1 MRTRIST
8 IVLLTLLCGACAT
21 IPLERYGVHEVD
33 FEGVEEMDSL
43 AIAACMITRE
53 RPRVSMYLGMTAEP
67 TCGSPPFDSG
77 SIRLGFWRW
86 GWTEWPLYD
95 EVVLERDFERIIRW
109 YAARGYYDAE
119 VVDWSIEPPDAMS
132 SDLVDADTDCER
144 EGSDEGCT
152 VSILITIDEGL
163 PVIVTQI
170 NVAGIDGLDL
180 EIQELMRSSIVLTV
194 DERFDEAAYE
204 ETKVRLARVLG
215 QTGYARATLSGRVQI
230 DRDARTA
237 VVHLEVSPGPLC
249 HFGEVTVTGNGDL
262 PADPIR
268 EATLIWPGDSFSTHA
283 IRDAQAAVYDLGAF
297 ATVNV
302 APQLPDSGD
311 VVPVL
316 VEVTPARRTRFSV
329 GGGIQSGIVE
339 YGTTEVLDAVPQWD
353 LHLLGTW
360 EHRNFLGG
368 LRRLRLEERPRL
380 VFVSAFPVIEDIGVG
395 NVLGT
400 NFAQPA
406 FIEPRTTLAL
416 SSSWDVGPDPYLGF
430 FRHEIEAA
438 GRLSRHFFDRKLFA
452 TIGVNEEFLLIPDSS
467 TSIVEGATVPNSSDL
482 FYFEQQLTLDLRDDV
497 FRPRLGLHT
506 SLSVHEAG
514 YFMPSSWSYVR
525 IVPDVRTYLPLP
537 LNMVLV
543 GRFTVGALLLDDAS
557 EDLDHLS
564 QEIGPITERLHGGG
578 GTFNRGFFPGALGD
592 GPEGGIRRWLASL
605 ELRIP
610 VTRDFFITLFSD
622 AGDVSREAEF
632 RFDHPQM
639 SAGLGFRLLTLIG
652 PIRLDFGWR
661 IPDLQV
667 LADVDERSPGGE
679 RTRMDLWLFTFPGAI
694 NLTIGDPL

>member
-1 MRTRIST
+1 MRLRLQI
-8 IVLLTLLCGACAT
+8 IVLISLLCGACAT
-21 IPLERYGVHEVD
+21 VPLERYGVDEVD
-33 FEGVEEMDSL
+33 FEGVEEMDSR

-53 RPRVSMYLGMTAEP
+53 RPRVTMHLGMAAEP
-67 TCGSPPFDSG
+67 TCGQPPFDSG
-77 SIRLGFWRW
+77 SIRLGLWRW

-95 EVVLERDFERIIRW
+95 EVVLERDLNRIIRW

-119 VVDWSIEPPDAMS
+119 VISWEIDPPDAMA
-132 SDLVDADTDCER
+132 SDIVDSDTDCDR

-163 PVIVTQI
+163 PVLVSEI
-170 NVAGIDGLDL
+170 NFTGIDGLPTEL
-180 EIQELMRSSIVLTV
+180 QETIGDNVALTV
-194 DERFDEAAYE
+194 GERFDEAYYE
-204 ETKVRLARVLG
+204 ETKVRLARALT
-215 QTGYARATLSGRVQI
+215 QAGYARAELSGRVEI
-230 DRDARTA
+230 DRDQRTA
-237 VVHLEVSPGPLC
+237 SVQLDLSPGPPC
-249 HFGEVTVTGNGDL
+249 FFGYVTVTGNDDL
-262 PADPIR
+262 PAEPIR
-268 EATLIWPGDSFSTHA
+268 EATLIWPGDPFSTTA
-283 IRDAQAAVYDLGAF
+283 LRDAQAAVYDLGAF

-302 APQLPDSGD
+302 VPQLPDSGD
-311 VVPVL
+311 VVPLL
-316 VEVTPARRTRFSV
+316 VDVTPARRTRFSV
-329 GGGIQSGIVE
+329 GAGIQSGLVE

-360 EHRNFLGG
+360 EHRNFIGG

-380 VFVSAFPVIEDIGVG
+380 VFVSAFPTVADIGFG
-395 NVLGT
+395 NVLGAS
-400 NFAQPA
+400 FAQPA
-406 FIEPRTTLAL
+406 FLEPRTTLAL
-416 SSSWDVGPDPYLGF
+416 SLSWDVGPDPYLGF

-438 GRLSRHFFDRKLFA
+438 GRLERYFFDRKLFA
-452 TIGVNEEFLLIPDSS
+452 SVGVSEEFLLIPDSS
-467 TSIVEGATVPNSSDL
+467 TSIIQGATVPNSSDL
-482 FYFEQQLTLDLRDDV
+482 FYFDQLFTLDFRDDAL
-497 FRPRLGLHT
+497 RPRLGLHT
-506 SLSVHEAG
+506 SVSIHEAG

-537 LNMVLV
+537 WNIVLV
-543 GRFTVGALLLDDAS
+543 GRFALGALLIDDAEAELDD
-557 EDLDHLS
+557 LS
-564 QEIGPITERLHGGG
+564 REIGPITERLHGGG

-610 VTRDFFITLFSD
+610 LTRDFFITLFSD
-622 AGDVSREAEF
+622 AGDVSREEEF

-661 IPDLQV
+661 LPDLQV
-667 LADVDERSPGGE
+667 LADVDERYPGGE